1 MILSPL
7 GLSTAPLAVQA
18 DADVVLQVL
27 ENLISNAVKYSPQ
40 RKNIFVRLEQDA
52 QSVRVKVQDEG
63 PRLIV
68 EDQKKLFGKFARLR
82 AKPAGGEHSTGL
94 GLSIV
99 KKIVEAMDGKIWC
112 ESEPGRG
119 AIFIATLPIGESQKQ
134 DPAT

>member
-82 AKPAGGEHSTGL
+82 AKPAST
-94 GLSIV
+94 
-99 KKIVEAMDGKIWC
+99 
-112 ESEPGRG
+112 R
-119 AIFIATLPIGESQKQ
+119 
-134 DPAT
+134 PASTAERAPSTVGNGTTFGDTAVQRFKRSSHLRP